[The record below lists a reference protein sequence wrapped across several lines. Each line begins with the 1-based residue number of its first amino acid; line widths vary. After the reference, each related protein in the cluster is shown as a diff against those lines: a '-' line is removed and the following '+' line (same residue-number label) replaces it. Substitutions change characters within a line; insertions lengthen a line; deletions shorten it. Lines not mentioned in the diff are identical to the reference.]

1 VACGGSLKVI
11 LHDGNYCADNYGS
24 SSTGACQG
32 GSYNRQN
39 CIYDLT
45 APACGACADVV
56 PTPSPTTARPV
67 TPAPTT
73 AAPVTPAPTT
83 AAPVTPQPTTAA
95 PVTPQPTL
103 NPTSSPTTA
112 QPTNSPTNAPTT
124 ANPTPAPTCKQRNFQ
139 AKLSTNNVF
148 VKVRVISI
156 RALLSYEGISRSASQ
171 PKYVNVLKCAQCLII
186 IIKATQLK
194 LNRDSKRYTQSR

>member
-1 VACGGSLKVI
+1 MARLLLRAALVLHVHLVTAVFAASSLVSLLNEAHSCLSLAPLSLHCQLPVYCHSPLAASSTFTGTVACGGTLKVI
-11 LHDGNYCADNYGS
+11 LHDGTYCADNYGS

-73 AAPVTPAPTT
+73 AAPTNSPT
-83 AAPVTPQPTTAA
+83 
-95 PVTPQPTL
+95 
-103 NPTSSPTTA
+103 NSPTTA
-112 QPTNSPTNAPTT
+112 SPTQSPTNAPTT
-124 ANPTPAPTCKQRNFQ
+124 ANPTPAPTCELRNEQ
-139 AKLSTNNVF
+139 T
-148 VKVRVISI
+148 
-156 RALLSYEGISRSASQ
+156 
-171 PKYVNVLKCAQCLII
+171 
-186 IIKATQLK
+186 
-194 LNRDSKRYTQSR
+194 